1 MNKLSLFF
9 FILLFLFSCK
19 KGDFFQWNLTDI
31 PEISDMKLESNSIYK
46 FKVSANFKS
55 NGHDENAKLGFLISN
70 NNNDFKIN
78 NSDSII
84 FLENESWGIRETEV
98 NWKSSNNVYCRAF
111 IINKLD
117 TVYTAV
123 IDINWIGGTNNL
135 PNIETFP
142 PTEIRFFSIK
152 CGVNVINDGGLPI
165 KRKGVLVSTS
175 NQPNLDN
182 SFITLSNNIEN
193 EIQEISNLN
202 DNTQYYVR
210 GFAENMAGIVYAN
223 YVFSITTKR
232 FYQIGEVGPAGGLIF
247 YNKLDFEGGWNFME
261 CSPSDIVNLS
271 PWSYSNNQIQNLQT
285 SLGSGEINTQLIVN
299 TLGLTGNNY
308 AAKES
313 YNYSIN
319 GYTDWFLPS
328 RDEMLKIHQNLFFN
342 GQGGFLENNKYWT
355 SSDDNFYNQNAWC
368 QKMELNS
375 SSSNSTSEI
384 KTTNLKVRPVRCF

>member
-9 FILLFLFSCK
+9 FISLFLFSCR
-19 KGDFFQWNLTDI
+19 KGDFFQWNLTNVPDV
-31 PEISDMKLESNSIYK
+31 SDLKLESNSILK

-55 NGHDENAKLGFLISN
+55 NGHDKNAKLGFLISS

-84 FLENESWGIRETEV
+84 FLENKNWGIIDTEI
-98 NWKSSNNVYCRAF
+98 NWKSTNKVYCRAF
-111 IINKLD
+111 IVNKLD
-117 TVYTAV
+117 TVYTT
-123 IDINWIGGTNNL
+123 IIEINWSGNVNNL
-135 PNIETFP
+135 PVVETFP
-142 PTEIRFFSIK
+142 PSEIRFFSIK
-152 CGVNVINDGGLPI
+152 CGVNLINDGGLPI

-182 SFITLSNNIEN
+182 SYITLSNNIEN

-232 FYQIGEVGPAGGLIF
+232 FYEIGEIGPAGGFIF

-261 CSPSDIVNLS
+261 CASSDINILL
-271 PWSYSNNQIQNLQT
+271 PWSLSNNQIQNLQT
-285 SLGSGEINTQLIVN
+285 SLGSGESNTQLIVN

-313 YNYSIN
+313 FNYSIN
-319 GYTDWFLPS
+319 GYTDWYLPS
-328 RDEMLKIHQNLFFN
+328 RDELLKVYQNLFLN
-342 GQGGFLENNKYWT
+342 GIGGFYENQSYWT
-355 SSDDNFYNQNAWC
+355 SSKDDFFNQNAWC
-368 QKMELNS
+368 QKMNIMSPNPFSDSKLQ
-375 SSSNSTSEI
+375 THR
-384 KTTNLKVRPVRCF
+384 VRVVRCF